1 MRKGFRFTRL
11 AVVSLILATLLSLV
25 PVTAFGEGESTLL
38 INGSFEDG
46 FQDDGVGISWERF
59 DNGGGAGYGW
69 YDDQWDPVVFDGEH
83 SQLIEINSK
92 YETSETVAGDRYAG
106 IYQTVA
112 VVPGADYELTIRGLV
127 RSTEGD
133 PDASTQGYRLS
144 WGIDYQ
150 GSTDWKDIDDWK
162 DLGWD
167 DQPRE
172 SWDVT
177 IHEAKTTVTA
187 QGDQLTLFLRAHKKW
202 PVVGVEGDYSL
213 DGLSLVGPAPAAEAE
228 VAAATEGEDDAKEAL
243 PLSGVGVLLPIGA
256 GLIGLILIGLIEGR
270 LITDWFRRRWTL

>member
-1 MRKGFRFTRL
+1 MKEEFRFTRL

-25 PVTAFGEGESTLL
+25 PVAAFGEGESHLL

-46 FQDDGVGISWERF
+46 FQDDGVGISWDRF
-59 DNGGGAGYGW
+59 DNGAGGGYGW

-106 IYQTVA
+106 IYQTVT

-150 GSTDWKDIDDWK
+150 GNADWKDVDDWK

-177 IHEAKTTVTA
+177 IHEAKTTITA
-187 QGDQLTLFLRAHKKW
+187 QGDELTLFLRAHKKW

-213 DGLSLVGPAPAAEAE
+213 DGLSLVGPGPAAEAE
-228 VAAATEGEDDAKEAL
+228 GVAATEGEDDTKEAL

-270 LITDWFRRRWTL
+270 LIADWFRRRWTL